1 MRFLVT
7 GSNGQLAKEIMKESE
22 KRNISF
28 DAFDHKTLDI
38 TDLKSVRE
46 AIGSKHPDFVI
57 NCAAYNAVD
66 KAEED
71 WKNAYLVNGIGP
83 KNLAIA
89 CEENNTVLVHYS
101 TDYVFDGRKNT
112 PYNIADD
119 PNPLNQYG
127 KSKLLGER
135 FVQSLSIK
143 YFIIRVSWV
152 FGKGNDTN
160 FAKKVLEWSTKNDV
174 IKVVDDQI
182 SSPTYAV
189 DLAKATLD
197 LINAGAYGLYHM
209 TSIEPCSR
217 YEWAKY
223 ILDLISW
230 KGKLIPVKSDEFKTA
245 AMRPGYSFMDS
256 FPMMQTIGY
265 NLTDWKDMTERF
277 MEELKMARG

>member
-1 MRFLVT
+1 MKFMVL
-7 GSNGQLAKEIMKESE
+7 GSNGQLAKEIIKELE
-22 KRNISF
+22 RRDIYF
-28 DAFDHKTLDI
+28 DAFNHESLDI
-38 TDLKSVRE
+38 IDLRSVKE
-46 AIGSKHPDFVI
+46 IIKTKKPDVVI

-89 CEENNTVLVHYS
+89 CEENNAVLVHYS

-112 PYNIADD
+112 PYTIADD
-119 PNPLNQYG
+119 PNPLNLYG

-135 FVQSLSIK
+135 FVQSLSRR
-143 YFIIRVSWV
+143 YFLIRVSWV
-152 FGKGNDTN
+152 FGTGNDTN
-160 FAKKVLEWSTKNDV
+160 FAKKVIKWSTKNDV

-197 LINAGAYGLYHM
+197 LIDTGAYGLYHM

-223 ILDLISW
+223 VLDLIGW
-230 KGKLIPVKSDEFKTA
+230 KGKLVPAKSNEFKTA
-245 AMRPGYSFMDS
+245 AMRPEYSFMDS

-265 NLTDWKDMTERF
+265 NLVDWKDMTKRF
-277 MEELKMARG
+277 MEELKIDN

>member
-1 MRFLVT
+1 MKFMVL
-7 GSNGQLAKEIMKESE
+7 GSNGQLAKEIIKELE
-22 KRNISF
+22 RRDIYF
-28 DAFDHKTLDI
+28 DAFNHESLDI
-38 TDLKSVRE
+38 IDLRSVKE
-46 AIGSKHPDFVI
+46 IIKTKKPDVVI

-89 CEENNTVLVHYS
+89 CEENNAVLVHYS

-112 PYNIADD
+112 PYTIADD
-119 PNPLNQYG
+119 PNPLNLYG

-135 FVQSLSIK
+135 FVQSLSRR
-143 YFIIRVSWV
+143 YFLIRVSWV
-152 FGKGNDTN
+152 FGTGNDTN
-160 FAKKVLEWSTKNDV
+160 FAKKVMEWSTKNDV

-189 DLAKATLD
+189 DLAKATID
-197 LINAGAYGLYHM
+197 LIDTGAYGLYHM

-223 ILDLISW
+223 VLDLIGW
-230 KGKLIPVKSDEFKTA
+230 KGKLVPAKSNEFNTA

-256 FPMMQTIGY
+256 FPIMQTIGY
-265 NLTDWKDMTERF
+265 NLVDWKDMTKRF
-277 MEELKMARG
+277 MEELKIDN